1 MDAEGHKDKA
11 EEIKKSLE
19 KLLPDEDGVHVVAV
33 VELSYG
39 ILQHLI
45 AYGME
50 QRYGR
55 HLNTHIGLCKELREL
70 GEVRIAEIFD
80 SMSTFRAGRWYGGK
94 GNGDIIMRCLEY
106 INEVEEWAK

>member
-1 MDAEGHKDKA
+1 MDAKGHKEKA

-19 KLLPDEDGVHVVAV
+19 KLLPDEEGVHVVAV

-50 QRYGR
+50 QKYGR

-70 GEVRIAEIFD
+70 GEV
-80 SMSTFRAGRWYGGK
+80 
-94 GNGDIIMRCLEY
+94 
-106 INEVEEWAK
+106 